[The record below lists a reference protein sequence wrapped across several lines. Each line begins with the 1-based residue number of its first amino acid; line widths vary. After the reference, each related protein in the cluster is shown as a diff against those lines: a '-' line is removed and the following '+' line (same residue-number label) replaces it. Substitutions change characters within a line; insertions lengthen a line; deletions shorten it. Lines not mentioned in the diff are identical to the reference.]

1 MFRRKSETAEP
12 AVTLEPK
19 PTGKNRP
26 TPTRKE
32 AEAAAKARAKGTA
45 SSGRAASGATRAAR
59 AANAAKMREA
69 MKNGDERYLPQRDK
83 GPVRRFVRD
92 YVDTKITLSEWA
104 LPLVVISLLLG
115 FVASADV
122 AQIINN
128 VLLILIVVIV
138 VNLVILRFMLFR
150 EVARRFPDASTR
162 GLTTYMAARALQ
174 MRWIRMPR
182 AMRRVG
188 EQLPNTYR

>member
-12 AVTLEPK
+12 TVTVDPK

-32 AEAAAKARAKGTA
+32 AEAAAKARAKGTVDRR
-45 SSGRAASGATRAAR
+45 GTGGTTRAAR
-59 AANAAKMREA
+59 AEQAARAREA

-92 YVDTKITLSEWA
+92 YIDTRITLSEWA
-104 LPLVVISLLLG
+104 LPLVVVSLLVG
-115 FVASADV
+115 FVASTDV
-122 AQIINN
+122 AQIVNN
-128 VLLILIVVIV
+128 ILLILIVVIV
-138 VNLVILRFMLFR
+138 INLAILRFMLFR
-150 EVARRFPDASTR
+150 EIAKRFPDTTTR

-182 AMRRVG
+182 ATRRVG
-188 EQLPNTYR
+188 EQLPDTYR

>member
-12 AVTLEPK
+12 ATALDPK

-32 AEAAAKARAKGTA
+32 AEALAKARAKGTA
-45 SSGRAASGATRAAR
+45 DRRSGGATRAAR
-59 AANAAKMREA
+59 AANAAKTREA
-69 MKNGDERYLPQRDK
+69 MKNGDERYLPARDK

-92 YVDTKITLSEWA
+92 YVDTKVTLSEWA
-104 LPLVVISLLLG
+104 LPLVVISLLIG
-115 FVASADV
+115 FVASTDL
-122 AQIINN
+122 AQIVNN
-128 VLLILIVVIV
+128 VLLILVVVIV
-138 VNLVILRFMLFR
+138 VNLAILRFMLFR
-150 EVARRFPDASTR
+150 ELAKRFPDASTR
-162 GLTTYMAARALQ
+162 GLTTYMGARALQ

-182 AMRRVG
+182 ATRRVG

>member
-1 MFRRKSETAEP
+1 MFRRKSETVESTVS
-12 AVTLEPK
+12 VTPK

-32 AEAAAKARAKGTA
+32 AEAAAKARAKGA
-45 SSGRAASGATRAAR
+45 AGSGRAATGATRAAR
-59 AANAAKMREA
+59 AENAAKMRAA

-92 YVDTKITLSEWA
+92 YIDTKITLSEWA
-104 LPLVVISLLLG
+104 LPLVVISLLIG
-115 FVASADV
+115 FVASSDV
-122 AQIINN
+122 AQVINN
-128 VLLILIVVIV
+128 ILLILIVVIV
-138 VNLVILRFMLFR
+138 INLAILRYLLFR
-150 EVARRFPDASTR
+150 EISRRFPDSTKR

-188 EQLPNTYR
+188 EQLPDTYR